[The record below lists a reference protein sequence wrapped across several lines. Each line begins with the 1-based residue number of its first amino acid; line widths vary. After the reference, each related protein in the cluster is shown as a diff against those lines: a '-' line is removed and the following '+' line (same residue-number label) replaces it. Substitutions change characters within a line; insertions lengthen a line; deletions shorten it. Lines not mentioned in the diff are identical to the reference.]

1 MAGCDTIYVKFEGVS
16 GHGSAP
22 NLAKDTIHPACIFAL
37 DLQGIVTKNIDP
49 QEPIVLSVGKFI
61 GGTKANVI
69 SKYTEL
75 DISMRYFNPKARE
88 VVHEAIKRHAQA
100 IADAYEIKVD
110 IIIEESAPSLYND
123 DDLSILADKSA
134 AKVFGEG
141 KNIALPKVIGSEDMA
156 YYFQH
161 TKGVYAMLGY
171 KNEQKGC
178 IYYPHNE
185 KFKIDEDY
193 LKFGTAL
200 HVQFALDFLN
210 S

>member
-1 MAGCDTIYVKFEGVS
+1 VS
-16 GHGSAP
+16 GHSSAP
-22 NLAKDTIHPACIFAL
+22 NLAKDTIYPACIFVT
-37 DLQGIVTKNIDP
+37 DLQGIVTKNVDS
-49 QEPIVLSVGKFI
+49 QQPIILSVGKFI

-69 SKYTEL
+69 GKYTDI
-75 DISMRYFNPKARE
+75 DISMRYFDLKVRE
-88 VVHEAIKRHAQA
+88 VVHEAIKRHAKA

-110 IIIEESAPSLYND
+110 TTIEQSALSLYND
-123 DDLSILADKSA
+123 DELTAIADNASK
-134 AKVFGEG
+134 KVFGKG
-141 KNIALPKVIGSEDMA
+141 KNIALPKLMGSEDMS

-171 KNEQKGC
+171 RNEEKGS

-193 LKFGTAL
+193 LKYGTAL

-210 S
+210 NN